1 MILGDMNAHVHK
13 SKAFDF
19 TENLQQENLNGRMLS
34 QLVSNCQLQCINPLK
49 WSTGV
54 QSHFTYERDLGA
66 IYVKSIIDYCLVDMS
81 GLEIVKDFVVDM
93 RDDYCLYTD
102 HASMVVTLDVSDIP
116 LEHADLVTRSYRRH
130 NWTAFSKKVEEVVEY
145 HNRRFCGQWNQYTAA
160 PCCALSNQDQ
170 NLFGNNSTFCEM

>member
-1 MILGDMNAHVHK
+1 MILGDMNAHVRK

-54 QSHFTYERDLGA
+54 
-66 IYVKSIIDYCLVDMS
+66 
-81 GLEIVKDFVVDM
+81 KDFVVDM
-93 RDDYCLYTD
+93 RDEYCLYTD

-116 LEHADLVTRSYRRH
+116 LEYADLVTRSYRRH

-170 NLFGNNSTFCEM
+170 KLFGNNSTFCEM